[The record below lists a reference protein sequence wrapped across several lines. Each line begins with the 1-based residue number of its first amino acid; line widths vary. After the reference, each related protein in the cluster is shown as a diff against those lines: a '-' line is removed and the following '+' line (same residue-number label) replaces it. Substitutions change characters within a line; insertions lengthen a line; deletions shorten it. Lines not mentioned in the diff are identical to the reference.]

1 MSSDS
6 DYSDYEDSEQDEG
19 SPENHFKILSTA
31 VPLNFSL
38 IMNPERI
45 RAIRVTETRCA
56 LVRGRKNLY
65 ILSKVIPSSTCPVDS
80 VIVPKLL
87 QFSLDVS
94 IHDSL
99 CVLPFD
105 GKIQADAIH
114 IVPLFDPGL
123 TDYTRLL
130 TEYFC
135 TDYHPVSI
143 GSAFSLFV
151 NQNVLNF
158 RVVKILPTDRCIAWK
173 NTRVVMVK
181 PSAAPTNST
190 LLGRHFSD
198 VALTEEAIDKI
209 SQYVLL
215 PVQHPTLLKSLG
227 VRTGNGVLVCG
238 GHGAGKST
246 VLMAISREAKVP
258 YLFVKIPDLMAR
270 EPPKAM
276 TYLQESFAY
285 VAERRPALL
294 LLDDLH
300 VMGRIFKPNNLVGEA
315 QLAALFISLLD
326 RTLAEPGVVVVAT
339 ANHPEDID
347 ESLQRLG
354 RFAFQI
360 SLPDPLPTQRAE
372 IIRLNTVG
380 VAIDPSD
387 IARLSGNTTDRKSC
401 ADVALLAE
409 VAVNNMIRNSL
420 QTQSRFLTDADIF
433 KASQNRLQIS
443 DFPVAI
449 ESSSSKDQSEF
460 EWFEQKKKAETESA
474 KPIDP
479 FAARKPKG
487 VFET

>member
-1 MSSDS
+1 MTSDS

-31 VPLNFSL
+31 VPLNFCL

-65 ILSKVIPSSTCPVDS
+65 ILSKVIPSENCPVDS

-114 IVPLFDPGL
+114 IVPLFEPGL

-130 TEYFC
+130 SEYFS
-135 TDYHPVSI
+135 TDYHPVSV
-143 GSAFSLFV
+143 GSAFSIFV

-158 RVVKILPTDRCIAWK
+158 RVIKILPTDRCIAWK

-198 VALTEEAIDKI
+198 MALTVEAVNQIG
-209 SQYVLL
+209 QYVLL
-215 PVQHPTLLKSLG
+215 PVQHPVLLKSLG

-270 EPPKAM
+270 EPEQAM

-300 VMGRIFKPNNLVGEA
+300 AMGHIFKPNTLVSEA
-315 QLAALFISLLD
+315 RLAALFISLLD

-339 ANHPEDID
+339 ANHPEDLD
-347 ESLQRLG
+347 ESLHRLG
-354 RFAFQI
+354 RLAFQI
-360 SLPDPLPTQRAE
+360 SLPDPLPSQRAE

-380 VAIDPSD
+380 VSIDPAD
-387 IARLSGNTTDRKSC
+387 ILKLSGSTTDRKSC

-409 VAVNNMIRNSL
+409 VAVNSMIRNNL

-433 KASQNRLQIS
+433 RASQNQLKIS
-443 DFPVAI
+443 DFPVSVAAAPPG
-449 ESSSSKDQSEF
+449 EQGDF
-460 EWFEQKKKAETESA
+460 EWFEQKKQQEAREQ
-474 KPIDP
+474 IDP
-479 FAARKPKG
+479 FGARRAQGRG
-487 VFET
+487 VFDT

>member
-1 MSSDS
+1 MTSDS

-45 RAIRVTETRCA
+45 RAIRVTDTRCA

-65 ILSKVIPSSTCPVDS
+65 ILSKVIPSQNCPVDS

-114 IVPLFDPGL
+114 VVPLFDPGI

-130 TEYFC
+130 AEYFS
-135 TDYHPVSI
+135 TDYHPVSV
-143 GSAFSLFV
+143 GSAFSIFV
-151 NQNVLNF
+151 NQSVLNF
-158 RVVKILPTDRCIAWK
+158 RVIKILPTDRCIAWK
-173 NTRVVMVK
+173 NTRVVMVQ
-181 PSAAPTNST
+181 PNVAPTNST

-198 VALTEEAIDKI
+198 MALTEDAVHQI

-215 PVQHPTLLKSLG
+215 PVQHPVLLRSLG
-227 VRTGNGVLVCG
+227 VRTGNGVLICG

-270 EPPKAM
+270 EPEQAM

-294 LLDDLH
+294 LLDDIH
-300 VMGRIFKPNNLVGEA
+300 VMGRIFKPDTLVAEA
-315 QLAALFISLLD
+315 RLAALFISLLD

-339 ANHPEDID
+339 ANHPDDLD
-347 ESLQRLG
+347 ESLRRLG
-354 RFAFQI
+354 RFAFEV

-380 VAIDPSD
+380 VSIEQGD
-387 IARLSGNTTDRKSC
+387 ILKLSGSATDRKSC

-409 VAVNNMIRNSL
+409 VAVNNMIRNNL

-433 KASQNRLQIS
+433 RASQNQLKIS
-443 DFPVAI
+443 DFPVSVGAPPPAG
-449 ESSSSKDQSEF
+449 EQGEF
-460 EWFEQKKKAETESA
+460 EWFEHKQQPDGA
-474 KPIDP
+474 KIDP
-479 FAARKPKG
+479 FAARKGQGRG
-487 VFET
+487 VFDA